1 MTTRRTCLATLLS
14 SGAAL
19 SAPPQSK
26 ASKPI
31 VLFVDMPVDPARE
44 DEMVRSF
51 HTVFKPTAEKHPGY
65 IDVKIVKIEKALM
78 GAAPPSVNYRF
89 ILVYENEE
97 LRQKWVASAPHIK
110 AWAKIESTFSTKS
123 YTVLLCQDV

>member
-1 MTTRRTCLATLLS
+1 MTTRRSCLATLLS

-19 SAPPQSK
+19 AASPNNK

-44 DEMVRSF
+44 TEMVRTF
-51 HTVFKPTAEKHPGY
+51 HTVFKPTAVKHPGY

-89 ILVYENEE
+89 ILIYENEE
-97 LRQKWVASAPHIK
+97 LRQKWVASEPHIK
-110 AWAKIESTFSTKS
+110 AWGQIESTFTTKS

>member
-14 SGAAL
+14 AGAAL
-19 SAPPQSK
+19 SAPPKNKTSHHV
-26 ASKPI
+26 
-31 VLFVDMPVDPARE
+31 VLFVDMPVDPSRE
-44 DEMVRSF
+44 EEMVRTF

-65 IDVKIVKIEKALM
+65 IDVKIVKLEKALM

-89 ILVYENEE
+89 ILVYQNEE

-110 AWAKIESTFSTKS
+110 AWGKIESTFTTKT

>member
-1 MTTRRTCLATLLS
+1 MTTRRSYLAALLS

-19 SAPPQSK
+19 AAPPKNK
-26 ASKPI
+26 ASTPI
-31 VLFVDMPVDPARE
+31 VLFVDMPVAPSRE
-44 DEMVRSF
+44 TEMVRTF

-89 ILVYENEE
+89 ILVYESEA
-97 LRQKWVASAPHIK
+97 LRQKWIASEPHIK
-110 AWAKIESTFSTKS
+110 AWAKIESTFTTKN